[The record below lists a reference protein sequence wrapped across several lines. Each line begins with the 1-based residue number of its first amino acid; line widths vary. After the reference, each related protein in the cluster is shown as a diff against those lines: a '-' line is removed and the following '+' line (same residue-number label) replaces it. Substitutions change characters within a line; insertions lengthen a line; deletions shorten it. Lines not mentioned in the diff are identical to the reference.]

1 MKIENDKSMKIEND
15 DAEDLIENA
24 AAREITQEIM
34 RFGVSQQ
41 QIIQIINLLALELE
55 DNNLMKNIRNLIT
68 QSKQKSE
75 EAIHV

>member
-1 MKIENDKSMKIEND
+1 MSIDENQS
-15 DAEDLIENA
+15 EDLLQNA

-34 RFGVSQQ
+34 RFGVSQP

-55 DNNLMKNIRNLIT
+55 DNKLMKDLRELI
-68 QSKQKSE
+68 SAHKQKSE

>member
-1 MKIENDKSMKIEND
+1 MKIEND
-15 DAEDLIENA
+15 DAEDLLENA

-55 DNNLMKNIRNLIT
+55 DNNLMKDIRTLIT

>member
-1 MKIENDKSMKIEND
+1 MKVEEEE
-15 DAEDLIENA
+15 AEDLLENA

-41 QIIQIINLLALELE
+41 QIIQVINLLALELE
-55 DNNLMKNIRNLIT
+55 DNNLMKDIRNLII

>member
-1 MKIENDKSMKIEND
+1 MKIEND
-15 DAEDLIENA
+15 DAEDLLESA
-24 AAREITQEIM
+24 ASREITQEIM

-41 QIIQIINLLALELE
+41 QIIQVINLLALELE
-55 DNNLMKNIRNLIT
+55 DNNLMKDIRNLIT

>member
-1 MKIENDKSMKIEND
+1 MKIENEE
-15 DAEDLIENA
+15 AEDLLENA

-55 DNNLMKNIRNLIT
+55 DNNLMKDIRTLIT
-68 QSKQKSE
+68 HSKQKSE

>member
-1 MKIENDKSMKIEND
+1 MKVEEEE
-15 DAEDLIENA
+15 AEDLLENA

-55 DNNLMKNIRNLIT
+55 DNNLMKDIRNLII

>member
-1 MKIENDKSMKIEND
+1 MKIENEE
-15 DAEDLIENA
+15 AEDLLENA

-55 DNNLMKNIRNLIT
+55 DNNLMKDIRNLIT
-68 QSKQKSE
+68 HSKQKSE